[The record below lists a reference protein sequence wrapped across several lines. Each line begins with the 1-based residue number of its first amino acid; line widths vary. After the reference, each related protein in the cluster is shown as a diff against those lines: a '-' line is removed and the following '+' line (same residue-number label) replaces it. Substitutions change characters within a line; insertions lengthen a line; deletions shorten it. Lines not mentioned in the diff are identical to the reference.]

1 MIREFK
7 RSEHDFNTMNNK
19 IKDLEQLV
27 RPYVEAKQRGFEK
40 SVIASE

>member
-7 RSEHDFNTMNNK
+7 RSENDFNTLSNK

-27 RPYVEAKQRGFEK
+27 RPYIESK
-40 SVIASE
+40 